1 MYTQSALTG
10 TGTII
15 LSRNGNQVLAMDLLS
30 DTTDLRVG
38 MDQYMEKLWWKFRFK
53 MGVGWRDLTSGSIRY
68 WGPTT

>member
-1 MYTQSALTG
+1 
-10 TGTII
+10 
-15 LSRNGNQVLAMDLLS
+15 MDLLS